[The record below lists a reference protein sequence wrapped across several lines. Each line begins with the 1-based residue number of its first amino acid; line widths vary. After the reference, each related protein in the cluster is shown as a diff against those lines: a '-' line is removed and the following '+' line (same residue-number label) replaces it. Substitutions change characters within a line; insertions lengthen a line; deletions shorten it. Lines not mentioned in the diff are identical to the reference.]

1 VNPFSQFFTSTDYLT
16 IIPAVQLALF
26 GCAILLFDAFEDF
39 LFGGPQ
45 HRKRLVFGVL
55 AAEVFAGMGLVKQ
68 QMHLGPDGL
77 ISGFGGSVTVDGFGI
92 FFNWIFI
99 VAAVI
104 VAVVSYKYLEIAGEH
119 HGEYYSLVLFAQS
132 GMYFLATGTDLVTLF
147 IGLELMALCFYV
159 MVGFLRTDKRSNEA
173 AMKYLLLGAFSTGL
187 LVYGFSVMYGLAG
200 STKLAII
207 ANRLAALPAWD
218 PIVFLAMAT
227 TAAGLLFKISAAP
240 FHMWAPDAYEGAPTS
255 VTAYLSVASKAA
267 SIAFLVRIFM
277 GPLAASRAAWEPV
290 LAVVAVA
297 TLTIG
302 NLAAIN
308 QTNIKRLLA
317 YSSISHAGYML
328 LGLVAGNETGI
339 TGIAVYVMVYTFMN
353 LGAFLVLISLRRK
366 NIIGEDLDDIA
377 GLMHK
382 SPRRAD
388 ADLPAL
394 AGRHSAHRRLPGQ
407 VLYFPGADPD
417 RPLRA
422 GRHRHALRRG
432 GDLLLLQDCAQHVR
446 GRGDRKGAARHEPRV
461 ATGVGRDRLFHPGHR
476 HLPGAVPAAGADFVV
491 AVRRPCRLLREV

>member
-1 VNPFSQFFTSTDYLT
+1 MNPFAQFFTSTDYLS

-45 HRKRLVFGVL
+45 YRRRMVL
-55 AAEVFAGMGLVKQ
+55 IVVAAEVFAGIGLWKQ
-68 QMHLGPDGL
+68 QLNLGLGGPIL
-77 ISGFGGSVTVDGFGI
+77 GFGGSVTVDGFAI

-99 VAAVI
+99 IAAVI
-104 VAVVSYKYLEIAGEH
+104 VAVASYKYLEVAGEH
-119 HGEYYSLVLFAQS
+119 HGAYYSLLLFAQS
-132 GMYFLATGTDLVTLF
+132 GMYFLASGTDLVTLF

-173 AMKYLLLGAFSTGL
+173 ALKYLLLGAFSSGL
-187 LVYGFSVMYGLAG
+187 LLYGFSLLYGLAG
-200 STKLAII
+200 STKLVDI
-207 ANRLAALPAWD
+207 ASRLATMPAWD

-227 TAAGLLFKISAAP
+227 TSVGLLFKIAAAP
-240 FHMWAPDAYEGAPTS
+240 FHMWAPDAYEGAPTT

-267 SIAFLVRIFM
+267 SFAFLLRLFTAPF
-277 GPLAASRAAWEPV
+277 GPFAASRAAWEPL

-328 LGLVAGNETGI
+328 LGLVAGNAKGI
-339 TGIAVYVMVYTFMN
+339 EGIAVYLTVYTFMN
-353 LGAFLVLISLRRK
+353 LGAFLVLISLRRNK
-366 NIIGEDLDDIA
+366 IIGESLDDIA

-382 SPRRAD
+382 SPVHAV
-388 ADLPAL
+388 LMLIFLLSL
-394 AGRHSAHRRLPGQ
+394 AGIPPTAGMWGKYYIFLALIQTGHYTLAVIATLYVAVAIYYYFKIVRSMFTREETEPAPLATSLGLRL
-407 VLYFPGADPD
+407 
-417 RPLRA
+417 
-422 GRHRHALRRG
+422 ALG
-432 GDLLLLQDCAQHVR
+432 
-446 GRGDRKGAARHEPRV
+446 
-461 ATGVGRDRLFHPGHR
+461 ATGFFTLALGVYPQPL
-476 HLPGAVPAAGADFVV
+476 LWLAQTS
-491 AVRRPCRLLREV
+491 LLRLR